1 MWLMTSPRQ
10 LESKISGKTI
20 SIWRLQRQSTF
31 ASIIVLPT
39 KQKNQIKNS
48 GNAFVALLIGGFS
61 PLPTSVVSRIS
72 GDLSHGFHLCR

>member
-1 MWLMTSPRQ
+1 MWMITSPLQ

-31 ASIIVLPT
+31 ASIIVLPPR
-39 KQKNQIKNS
+39 QKDQIKNS
-48 GNAFVALLIGGFS
+48 GNDFVALLTGGFP

-72 GDLSHGFHLCR
+72 GNLSHGFHLCR